1 VKLLTLSVEHFRGVR
16 KAAVE
21 FGPGLNVLHGPN
33 DLGKS
38 SLAVAIRAALMLQA
52 SSREHEEFLNWH
64 GTGAPHVE
72 LAFESEPQRIWRVR
86 KTFGSSGE
94 AYLDESR
101 DGVDF
106 QVETRGRNVDGRLSE
121 ILQWGLAPPGGK
133 GRPKGMPMTFLSTA
147 LLAEQDRVAAIF
159 EQALAQDSDESGK
172 KRLIDAL
179 QAVAED
185 PTYKAVLAQ
194 VQMRV
199 DEAFTSNGGKRRGKN
214 SPWTQISELIRQ
226 KQERER
232 ECLEQ
237 VQKTAAIEIEL
248 RELHDRQLER
258 QSAVEAAQGILDQM
272 EEHHSDGKRRAE
284 IIGRLEEAKS
294 KLGVIAGALQNLA
307 QADDR
312 RRAMAQQVTDLGR
325 RADTAREKSAQAG
338 ERVWAAKE
346 EMTRLQSEDLARELL
361 LRRTSLEKRRA
372 ELETEEAKAAA
383 TLERIHAVE
392 AAATRVQTVEKESR
406 TLTNSVKEL
415 EQRQKKSARAVREA
429 DEQEGA
435 LQAIVQ
441 LIRCRSA
448 HEAIRKAE
456 SWVAQVDAW
465 RDEASRKRAA
475 ASTLEAELADLKLPS
490 PPLLADF
497 RQLDQKLQVARARLE
512 VGLHVRIRPK
522 RTLRVTLR
530 RDGAEATQHE
540 LQSAPLETESHR
552 EVHIDIEKVAE
563 IAVSGG
569 EQAAR
574 DEVDRLQ
581 RRWLEE
587 AEPAIERANA
597 VNLDHLGRMVTDAA
611 DRHQKIQE
619 ARHAASQLDQR
630 IADQPD
636 WAGLMRERM
645 KELEA
650 AESALPHADRNAAE
664 LLAGQLD
671 ISDLAGAEGRL
682 ERHRAGRGRLADAER
697 KADGELATASASSVE
712 SQKSLAAARELL
724 AVASSHLEGTWEEL
738 LPQVSRRRDEI
749 QVELAA
755 IHSELETLAAA
766 SDQALT
772 AATKAHEMA
781 EKARAAAETENTKAA
796 EDLRA
801 AERRL
806 ATADGEIQIR
816 REEAA
821 KLDEPGALEAVNKVE
836 YELEQAPAP
845 QHTVTIE
852 MLDEARV
859 AVQEARDELRRIED
873 DIQGKRGALQHV
885 GGEVAKQRA
894 DAAQEALKA
903 TRDREQL
910 LEIDYAA
917 WDLLRTTLLDAEREE
932 GVHLGRALGDP
943 IAKRFT
949 ELTEFRYGSLDLG
962 PDLTTHSISVAGGG
976 RSVFSLSVGT
986 RDQLS
991 TIFRL
996 SLAEQL
1002 KSVLLLDDQL
1012 TQSDGERMRW
1022 LRDLIRQ
1029 LATTIQIIVL
1039 TCRPADYLLPDEL
1052 KAGRKPDNA
1061 KSLVRS
1067 INLAQVIQRST
1078 ASSNDSPGR

>member
-1 VKLLTLSVEHFRGVR
+1 VQHFRGVR

-38 SLAVAIRAALMLQA
+38 SLAAAIRVALLLQA

-72 LAFESEPQRIWRVR
+72 LTFESEPQRIWRVR

-133 GRPKGMPMTFLSTA
+133 GRPKGMPITFLSTA

-194 VQMRV
+194 VQTRV

-226 KQERER
+226 RQESER
-232 ECLEQ
+232 QCVEQ

-258 QSAVEAAQGILDQM
+258 QSAVEAAQGVLDQM
-272 EEHHSDGKRRAE
+272 EEYHSAGKRRAE
-284 IIGRLEEAKS
+284 ILRSLEEAKS
-294 KLGVIAGALQNLA
+294 KAGAIAGALQKLA
-307 QADDR
+307 QVEEG
-312 RRAMAQQVTDLGR
+312 RRALAQQVTDLGR
-325 RADTAREKSAQAG
+325 RVDTARAQSAQAG
-338 ERVWAAKE
+338 ERVQAAKE
-346 EMTRLQSEDLARELL
+346 EITRLQSEDLARERLL
-361 LRRTSLEKRRA
+361 QRTSLEKRRA
-372 ELETEEAKAAA
+372 ELETEQAKAAA
-383 TLERIHAVE
+383 TLERIQAAE
-392 AAATRVQTVEKESR
+392 AAATRVQAIEKEGP
-406 TLTNSVKEL
+406 TLTKSVMEL
-415 EQRQKKSARAVREA
+415 EQRHRESARAVQAA

-448 HEAIRKAE
+448 HEAIGKAE
-456 SWVAQVDAW
+456 SGLAQINSWRVDAT
-465 RDEASRKRAA
+465 RKRAA
-475 ASTLEAELADLKLPS
+475 ASALDAELAELKLPS
-490 PPLLADF
+490 PALLADF
-497 RQLDQKLQVARARLE
+497 RQLDQELQVARARLE

-522 RTLRVTLR
+522 RTLRLALR
-530 RDGAEATQHE
+530 RDGAETAQHE
-540 LQSAPLETESHR
+540 LQDAPLETEAHR
-552 EVHIDIEKVAE
+552 EVRIDIDKVVE

-569 EQAAR
+569 EHAAR
-574 DEVDRLQ
+574 DEVNRLQ
-581 RRWLEE
+581 KRWLEE
-587 AEPAIERANA
+587 AEPALERANA
-597 VNLDHLGRMVTDAA
+597 VNLDHLGRMVTHAA
-611 DRHQKIQE
+611 ERQQEIQE
-619 ARHAASQLDQR
+619 ARRAASQLDQR

-636 WAGLMRERM
+636 WAGLRRERQE
-645 KELEA
+645 ELEA
-650 AESALPHADRNAAE
+650 AESALARADRNAAE
-664 LLAGQLD
+664 SLAGQLS
-671 ISDLAGAEGRL
+671 ISDLTGAEERL
-682 ERHRAGRGRLADAER
+682 EAHRAGRGKLAVAER
-697 KADGELATASASSVE
+697 KADGELAAASASSAE
-712 SQKSLAAARELL
+712 SQKSLAAAREML
-724 AVASSHLEGTWEEL
+724 VSASSHLEGTWEEL
-738 LPQVSRRRDEI
+738 LPQVSGRRDEI
-749 QVELAA
+749 QGELAA
-755 IHSELETLAAA
+755 IHRELELLADA
-766 SDQALT
+766 SDHALIG
-772 AATKAHEMA
+772 ATKAHEAA
-781 EKARAAAETENTKAA
+781 EKARAAAEAEDAKAA

-801 AERRL
+801 GERRL

-821 KLDEPGALEAVNKVE
+821 KLDEPGAREAVNKME
-836 YELEQAPAP
+836 CELLQAPAP
-845 QHTVTIE
+845 QHAVTLE
-852 MLDEARV
+852 MLDEARA

-873 DIQGKRGALQHV
+873 EIQGKRGALQHV

-943 IAKRFT
+943 IAKRFA
-949 ELTEFRYGSLDLG
+949 ELTESRYGNLELG
-962 PDLTTHSISVAGGG
+962 PDLTTHSISVAGGE
-976 RSVFSLSVGT
+976 RNVFSLSVGT

-1002 KSVLLLDDQL
+1002 KSALLLDDQL

-1022 LRDLIRQ
+1022 LRELIRQ
-1029 LATTIQIIVL
+1029 LATSIQIIVL

-1052 KAGRKPDNA
+1052 KPGRKADNA

-1067 INLAQVIQRST
+1067 INLAQVIERST
-1078 ASSNDSPGR
+1078 ASPNDGPMAPGGSC